1 MSRDPERDGQHTAG
15 YDQKNASSR
24 TVVIT
29 GLVPAIPPRDAL
41 PLASVM
47 PGFMPGIHVLK
58 TRRKE
63 DVDGRDK
70 PGHDWKAVPR
80 VRRMRGLRSIAAR

>member
-1 MSRDPERDGQHTAG
+1 MASTRPAH
-15 YDQKNASSR
+15 DQKNASSR

-70 PGHDWKAVPR
+70 PGHDSEKQCLASVGCEDYVPSPR
-80 VRRMRGLRSIAAR
+80 DRL